1 MMMQRQVLPEL
12 LDRLPGDHPDAIHS
26 HRDLR
31 RIHAWMGNARRVGS
45 WLSRAASQEPPR
57 RLIDLGAGDGAFLLR
72 CVRQATHLPRKLEL
86 VLIDQR
92 ESMDP
97 TVLAELR
104 GHGFRP
110 RIETIDA
117 LHWLQSASPQPGSW
131 IVASLFLHHFETP
144 PLQSLLGLIAQQ
156 ATRVYAC
163 EPRRASL
170 PLFACRLLPLI
181 GVNAVTRHD
190 AEVSVRAG
198 FRGTELSA
206 LWPAQNGWR
215 LREHGAGP
223 FSHVLFAERH
233 TSK

>member
-1 MMMQRQVLPEL
+1 MLQRRVLPEL

-31 RIHAWMGNARRVGS
+31 RIHAWMGNGRRVGS
-45 WLSRAASQEPPR
+45 WLSRAAVHEPPR

-72 CVRQATHLPRKLEL
+72 CVQQATHLPRHIEL

-97 TVLAELR
+97 MVLAALR
-104 GHGFRP
+104 AHGFRT
-110 RIETIDA
+110 RIETTDA
-117 LHWLQSASPQPGSW
+117 LHWLQSASPRPGTW
-131 IVASLFLHHFETP
+131 IMASLFLHHFDTP
-144 PLQSLLGLIAQQ
+144 SLQSLLGLIAQQ
-156 ATRVYAC
+156 ATQFCAC

-170 PLFACRLLPLI
+170 PLLACRLLPLI
-181 GVNAVTRHD
+181 GANPVTRHD

-198 FRGTELSA
+198 FRGSELST

-223 FSHVLFAERH
+223 FSHVLFAERPS
-233 TSK
+233 SK